1 MKNLTKVLFS
11 VMLVAILFVVTG
23 CEKLSDEE
31 LLIDDVWTW
40 DKMTT
45 DSTNEDIKTLV
56 AFSDALM
63 TGGKFSFRPDG
74 TYKVTVAAFSYEDN
88 GTWELLDSK
97 TLKMDDDE
105 MEIIKLTKDELVLG
119 GEEVS
124 NEYGTYSTTLYLIR

>member
-11 VMLVAILFVVTG
+11 VMLVAILFATTG
-23 CEKLSDEE
+23 CEKLTDEE
-31 LLIDDVWTW
+31 LLIEDVWTW

-45 DSTNEDIKTLV
+45 NSTNEDIKTLV

-74 TYKVTVAAFSYEDN
+74 TYKVTVAAFSYEDS

-119 GEEVS
+119 GEEVD